1 MDFIE
6 CPPDALL
13 MNFVLIVEV
22 FNLLLECF
30 TDHFGELLPIDE
42 NQYGA
47 DYFRQKQNTNNDGEL
62 E

>member
-1 MDFIE
+1 MD
-6 CPPDALL
+6 L
-13 MNFVLIVEV
+13 VLIVEI
-22 FNLLLECF
+22 FNLLLECV
-30 TDHFGELLPIDE
+30 TDHFGELLPIHE